1 MNKKLILLVLF
12 ASVLVSCKNEITY
25 DVRDGYTLIH
35 QSKGATL
42 GYSSSPILM
51 ADGFAFKDLNRNGS
65 LDVYEDWRM
74 PAVERARDLAEQLPI
89 DRLCG
94 LMLYSRATDVDSA
107 GLTQRHTDYI
117 IKDRIRH
124 MLVRA
129 VKNPRT
135 SAQWSNNIQ
144 TLCESEPFGIPSNN
158 STDPRNYTNGKA
170 NTGAYTHE
178 PDGEF
183 DPSGTSDISKWP
195 REIGLAAIFDPEVVY
210 THGKIIAA
218 EYRALGITTALSP
231 QIDLSTDPRWRRFY
245 GAFSESPALSR
256 DIARAYCDA
265 MQTTE
270 GAEDGW
276 GNQSV
281 NCMVKHWP
289 GGGTGEAGR
298 DAHFGIGKYAVYPG
312 ENFEAHL
319 IPFVDGAFNL
329 KGGTQMASAVMPYYT
344 ISVGQDPSGEDVA
357 NGFSKYI
364 IQDLLRGKYS
374 YEGVVCTDW
383 GIVNDYRYVYE
394 HGGKPWGVET
404 LSLAERRLK
413 CFEAGVD
420 QLGGAMDNSLTLEAY
435 ALWEEKY
442 GAENARE
449 RFNLSAVRL
458 LTNIFRVGNFENPYV
473 DPMVAEDVV
482 GCKGFVA
489 AGYDAQ
495 VKSIVM
501 AKNHNSALPKAVK
514 AKVYQPLRKVAPA
527 LTHWQKPLQAY
538 EEYPFGYELLSEY
551 FEIVDSPEE
560 ADFALVSI
568 KCPMG
573 HWGYILPSKEYPR
586 GHYQPI
592 SLQYM
597 PYKAEYARAQSI
609 GAGDPTEEGLNR
621 SYRGF
626 TENTFNIGD
635 MHLVIETKKQM
646 GDKPVVVVMAADRP
660 FVPAEIEPY
669 TDALLLN
676 FGVSNNALLDIISG
690 KYEPSGLLPM
700 QLPANMETVE
710 LQAEDVPFD
719 MECYVDADGNTYD
732 FAFGLNWSGVI
743 DDERVKMYSNR

>member
-1 MNKKLILLVLF
+1 MKL
-12 ASVLVSCKNEITY
+12 
-25 DVRDGYTLIH
+25 
-35 QSKGATL
+35 
-42 GYSSSPILM
+42 
-51 ADGFAFKDLNRNGS
+51 
-65 LDVYEDWRM
+65 
-74 PAVERARDLAEQLPI
+74 ERL
-89 DRLCG
+89 
-94 LMLYSRATDVDSA
+94 
-107 GLTQRHTDYI
+107 
-117 IKDRIRH
+117 
-124 MLVRA
+124 
-129 VKNPRT
+129 
-135 SAQWSNNIQ
+135 
-144 TLCESEPFGIPSNN
+144 
-158 STDPRNYTNGKA
+158 
-170 NTGAYTHE
+170 
-178 PDGEF
+178 
-183 DPSGTSDISKWP
+183 
-195 REIGLAAIFDPEVVY
+195 
-210 THGKIIAA
+210 
-218 EYRALGITTALSP
+218 
-231 QIDLSTDPRWRRFY
+231 
-245 GAFSESPALSR
+245 
-256 DIARAYCDA
+256 
-265 MQTTE
+265 
-270 GAEDGW
+270 
-276 GNQSV
+276 
-281 NCMVKHWP
+281 
-289 GGGTGEAGR
+289 
-298 DAHFGIGKYAVYPG
+298 
-312 ENFEAHL
+312 
-319 IPFVDGAFNL
+319 
-329 KGGTQMASAVMPYYT
+329 
-344 ISVGQDPSGEDVA
+344 
-357 NGFSKYI
+357 
-364 IQDLLRGKYS
+364 
-374 YEGVVCTDW
+374 
-383 GIVNDYRYVYE
+383 
-394 HGGKPWGVET
+394 
-404 LSLAERRLK
+404 
-413 CFEAGVD
+413 
-420 QLGGAMDNSLTLEAY
+420 

-482 GCKGFVA
+482 GCKEFVA